1 MDVMDPL
8 LRAAAAPESEEVE
21 EALPEGVPP
30 PSSARA
36 KAAPAAQPSPQRPSA
51 GLAAF
56 REPVPDSAEAAVPPA
71 RAASAA
77 VASSPL
83 PAELLE
89 QVRQQ
94 LGLQVAEPR
103 QIVAE
108 AMQQLALEEP
118 AGADDV
124 IRLRLICDEL
134 ELDTPA
140 AGSSESEAEDEEEEE
155 EGDEGSDSDGSDYS
169 QDAPQPREL
178 LLMVAANEYDG
189 HFVPYAQKLRVQAR
203 DLSELCDAVASG
215 LDIDEPVAVTL
226 YAASLSDAA
235 PLSDLAELPDKSK
248 VSVWP
253 ARCFGGAST
262 LEDSDDDDAVAGCD
276 KSWTEMN
283 AGEQAAV
290 VCLGA
295 IDRLY
300 SRLSLA
306 F

>member
-1 MDVMDPL
+1 MDVMDP
-8 LRAAAAPESEEVE
+8 AAAAPESKEVE

-36 KAAPAAQPSPQRPSA
+36 KAVPAAQPSPQRPSA
-51 GLAAF
+51 GLATSW
-56 REPVPDSAEAAVPPA
+56 EPVPDSAEAAVPPA
-71 RAASAA
+71 SAAASAA
-77 VASSPL
+77 SAPSLL

-140 AGSSESEAEDEEEEE
+140 AGSSESEAEEEEE
-155 EGDEGSDSDGSDYS
+155 EGEEGSDSDGSDYY
-169 QDAPQPREL
+169 APEPRDL

-189 HFVPYAQKLRVQAR
+189 HFVPYATKLRVQAR
-203 DLSELCDAVASG
+203 DLTELCGAVASG

-226 YAASLSDAA
+226 FAASLSDAA

-262 LEDSDDDDAVAGCD
+262 LEDSDDAVAGCD

-283 AGEQAAV
+283 AGEQDAV

-300 SRLSLA
+300 SHLSLA
-306 F
+306 C

>member
-1 MDVMDPL
+1 
-8 LRAAAAPESEEVE
+8 
-21 EALPEGVPP
+21 
-30 PSSARA
+30 
-36 KAAPAAQPSPQRPSA
+36 
-51 GLAAF
+51 
-56 REPVPDSAEAAVPPA
+56 
-71 RAASAA
+71 
-77 VASSPL
+77 
-83 PAELLE
+83 
-89 QVRQQ
+89 
-94 LGLQVAEPR
+94 
-103 QIVAE
+103 
-108 AMQQLALEEP
+108 
-118 AGADDV
+118 
-124 IRLRLICDEL
+124 
-134 ELDTPA
+134 
-140 AGSSESEAEDEEEEE
+140 
-155 EGDEGSDSDGSDYS
+155 
-169 QDAPQPREL
+169 
-178 LLMVAANEYDG
+178 MVAANEYDG

-262 LEDSDDDDAVAGCD
+262 LEDSDDAVAGCD